1 MRITNNNL
9 EIVENSDLII
19 IAVKPHVVSP
29 ILQEVSSKVT
39 REKLFLSIAAGVTLE
54 TLEKV
59 GGPPQKPLMIEDLME
74 DLF

>member
-1 MRITNNNL
+1 M
-9 EIVENSDLII
+9 ENSDLII
-19 IAVKPHVVSP
+19 IAVKPHIVSP
-29 ILQEVSSKVT
+29 ILQEVSGKVT

-59 GGPPQKPLMIEDLME
+59 GGTLMREDNLME

>member
-1 MRITNNNL
+1 M
-9 EIVENSDLII
+9 ESSDLII
-19 IAVKPHVVSP
+19 IAVKPHVVSQ

-59 GGPPQKPLMIEDLME
+59 SCLPADICSHNLLVVTIY
-74 DLF
+74 

>member
-1 MRITNNNL
+1 M
-9 EIVENSDLII
+9 ENSDLII

-29 ILQEVSSKVT
+29 ILQEVSGKVT

-59 GGPPQKPLMIEDLME
+59 GGTLMREDNLME

>member
-1 MRITNNNL
+1 M
-9 EIVENSDLII
+9 ENSDLII

-29 ILQEVSSKVT
+29 ILQEVSGKVT

-59 GGPPQKPLMIEDLME
+59 GGPTQKTSRERGLDGESILK
-74 DLF
+74 L